1 MYRGRSD
8 VHPTNEEELG
18 EDPLN
23 PQYHHIEA
31 DKAQRMNDQ
40 MTFNYHALE
49 YQFSTKALQML
60 EEGELPEDGFGGVS
74 VSQVMHNQSMP
85 TQQLQQ
91 SYNPQQQQGQHM
103 QQMSQQ
109 QQQQDNAIPG
119 TRSRRQ
125 PSRS

>member
-1 MYRGRSD
+1 M
-8 VHPTNEEELG
+8 
-18 EDPLN
+18 
-23 PQYHHIEA
+23 EA

-74 VSQVMHNQSMP
+74 VSQVMHSQSVP

-91 SYNPQQQQGQHM
+91 PYNPQQQP
-103 QQMSQQ
+103 QQ
-109 QQQQDNAIPG
+109 QQQQQLQQPQQQQASAQA

>member
-1 MYRGRSD
+1 MISD
-8 VHPTNEEELG
+8 VHPTNEDDLG

-23 PQYHHIEA
+23 PQYHHMEA

-74 VSQVMHNQSMP
+74 VSQVMHTQSMP

-91 SYNPQQQQGQHM
+91 TYNPQQQQ
-103 QQMSQQ
+103 QQ
-109 QQQQDNAIPG
+109 QQQLQQPQQQASSQ
-119 TRSRRQ
+119 TARSRRHT
-125 PSRS
+125 SRS

>member
-1 MYRGRSD
+1 M
-8 VHPTNEEELG
+8 
-18 EDPLN
+18 
-23 PQYHHIEA
+23 EA

-74 VSQVMHNQSMP
+74 VSQVMHSQSVP

-91 SYNPQQQQGQHM
+91 TFNPQQQQ
-103 QQMSQQ
+103 QQQQLQQSQQ
-109 QQQQDNAIPG
+109 QTSNQAS
-119 TRSRRQ
+119 RSRRQ

>member
-1 MYRGRSD
+1 LYSD
-8 VHPTNEEELG
+8 VHPTSEEELG

-23 PQYHHIEA
+23 PQYHHAEA

-74 VSQVMHNQSMP
+74 VSQVLHNQPSN
-85 TQQLQQ
+85 QQ
-91 SYNPQQQQGQHM
+91 SQLGQGY
-103 QQMSQQ
+103 QMPNQQ
-109 QQQQDNAIPG
+109 QQQS
-119 TRSRRQ
+119 RSRRQ
-125 PSRS
+125 ASRS